1 MLLSGRSLRL
11 HPSRF
16 AIFAF
21 LYSSLVPHF
30 RWRFPQ
36 IACALRTPLE
46 KRGGIRSAWRTHAFG
61 NFEFSLSICDRIP
74 IRSALWSQGTI
85 FYLNS

>member
-1 MLLSGRSLRL
+1 MLLSGRALRL

-16 AIFAF
+16 AFFAF
-21 LYSSLVPHF
+21 LSS
-30 RWRFPQ
+30 
-36 IACALRTPLE
+36 RTPLE
-46 KRGGIRSAWRTHAFG
+46 KRGGIRSAWRTRAFG
-61 NFEFSLSICDRIP
+61 NFFEFSLSICDRIP